1 MRNVN
6 YKSDFDFIMRLKD
19 CADDTK
25 TVPFPD
31 CDFEAMFWTSSKT
44 KAYIAS
50 CKGGVCTN
58 CFRTKDGDMHFV
70 FDNQHMGL
78 GTLHWEPHF
87 ELPNDL
93 YHDSIQDLFRKASL
107 DIKLV
112 DGDGDCPTTAEIE
125 FIAPFIKGDAFTY
138 ADFTPEQITE
148 LQKPAVDA
156 ATEVKATEKAVKDA
170 ETLRVEAEKKRVS
183 AEDTRKTS
191 EDSRVSAESSRVS
204 AENKRTES
212 ENTRDSN
219 ERTRISNEN
228 TRIANEQTR
237 KDNELIRQTNEQKR
251 VSAED
256 ERKDSETLR
265 KTSEQ
270 SRIGAEELREHSE
283 GLRKSAEDEREA
295 SETVRQT
302 EESTRQTDE
311 QTRQTNEQTRQAQ
324 EQSRQTAENARADAE
339 NARATEFA
347 GFADEIDEAKRAV
360 FIDQWNTACGI
371 WGRYNDETGY
381 FELNGL
387 MDITYEEALRIFFRT
402 ISFSAQCSRR
412 IFTVNDIR
420 TNLPLQ
426 LNLDSN
432 GINVIQSFKFFCSNN
447 DNIEVLNFSTF
458 SGSRISPDLREDA
471 YQGNVHIVY
480 DCPKLKRIVGTFSL
494 YKATQNIWPFNEL
507 PELEEVNMSHLHTG
521 TLHLEMLP
529 KLNLNS
535 FTYLVSHKY
544 QNADTPVM
552 VHPTVYAKLT
562 GDTTNEEVAAMD
574 PEELQKWMELV
585 SLAAEKNIT
594 FVA

>member
-93 YHDSIQDLFRKASL
+93 YSDSIQDLFRKASL

-191 EDSRVSAESSRVS
+191 EDSRVSAESSRVR

-360 FIDQWNTACGI
+360 FDDLWLKAVGTYGSIDRTHAEGGVSKPYYLNELWLTYDEATAVYQAGAIDTPYCVM
-371 WGRYNDETGY
+371 NY
-381 FELNGL
+381 FGK
-387 MDITYEEALRIFFRT
+387 R
-402 ISFSAQCSRR
+402 
-412 IFTVNDIR
+412 IR
-420 TNLPLQ
+420 TNLPIKCASFAFGSSTSLKFRVA
-426 LNLDSN
+426 D
-432 GINVIQSFKFFCSNN
+432 VITNS
-447 DNIEVLNFSTF
+447 DIEVMNVSTRRYSF
-458 SGSRISPDLREDA
+458 CIQPEPGDSVAIKSFEGKNLRKIM
-471 YQGNVHIVY
+471 GTI
-480 DCPKLKRIVGTFSL
+480 DCGKYTG
-494 YKATQNIWPFNEL
+494 QNGHRLIAECPV
-507 PELEEVNMSHLHTG
+507 LES
-521 TLHLEMLP
+521 
-529 KLNLNS
+529 
-535 FTYLVSHKY
+535 
-544 QNADTPVM
+544 
-552 VHPTVYAKLT
+552 
-562 GDTTNEEVAAMD
+562 
-574 PEELQKWMELV
+574 V
-585 SLAAEKNIT
+585 SLAYINTGINLSGCPKINADSIRYMVNKRMPLNPKDVIITLHPDTYAKVTSAMDDPEDEWYGLIDLAAAKQIT
-594 FVA
+594 FACA